1 MNKILKDIGLGVILA
16 LTVFFFATGGDV
28 ERGTDGSLSITT
40 AAIAVPAAY
49 EDIKDYG
56 EKPVR
61 LMVDQG
67 TLMKLSKPISTVFV
81 ADATIADVQVK
92 TPTLIYIYGRLPGTT
107 NLYAVDENENVIVN
121 RKVTIAFETHRL
133 QSAMNQMLPQ
143 ADIKVKSLN
152 NTVVLRGDVRNASDA
167 ADAVAFAQRFVGSG
181 NSVIN
186 QLKITG
192 ANQVNLQVTIAEISR
207 SSLKDLGVNWDVAS
221 TIGNFV
227 FGLATGSPTT
237 AAGSFLTRTGGTN
250 NLGVGFQGNN
260 SSVSALIDALEQEG
274 LIQVMAK
281 PNLTALSGETA
292 SFLSGGEFPVP
303 VAQEDNRISIEFR
316 EFGVSLAFTPTILD
330 DNRISLRVRP
340 EVSQLSNTGA
350 FNDGNLNVPALST
363 RRAETTV
370 EMGSGQSFAIAGLL
384 QQRIAQDNT
393 TVPGLGDITGV
404 SALFSSD
411 NMAKQETELV
421 ILVTPYVVQP
431 TNAKLSK
438 PNDGYVP
445 PKDSDRYLRRETHRQ
460 PLRKPQADIMKP
472 ILSTNKSS
480 GFQLN

>member
-1 MNKILKDIGLGVILA
+1 MSKIFKDIALGCILA
-16 LTVFFFATGGDV
+16 MAVFFFATGGDV
-28 ERGTDGSLSITT
+28 TVDDKNNFQATKS
-40 AAIAVPAAY
+40 AIAVPASY

-67 TLMKLSKPISTVFV
+67 TLMKLSKPISSVFV
-81 ADATIADVQVK
+81 ADSSIADVQVK
-92 TPTLIYIYGRLPGTT
+92 SPTLIYIYGRTPGKT

-121 RKVTIAFETHRL
+121 RKVSIAFETHRL
-133 QSAMNQMLPQ
+133 KSAINQMLPQ
-143 ADIKVKSLN
+143 ADIKVQSLN
-152 NTVVLRGDVRNASDA
+152 DTVVLRGDVRNGSDA
-167 ADAVAFAQRFVGSG
+167 ADAVAFAQRFVGTG
-181 NSVIN
+181 NTVVN
-186 QLKITG
+186 QLKVTG

-221 TIGNFV
+221 TIGNFA
-227 FGLATGSPTT
+227 FGLATG
-237 AAGSFLTRTGGTN
+237 AATGGVGNFITRTGGAN

-316 EFGVSLAFTPTILD
+316 EFGVSLAFTPTIID

-384 QQRIAQDNT
+384 QQRIAQDNS
-393 TVPGLGDITGV
+393 TVPGVGDITGV

-411 NMAKQETELV
+411 NMTKQETELV

-445 PKDSDRYLRRETHRQ
+445 PKDSERYLHRATHR
-460 PLRKPQADIMKP
+460 KPHGEKIAP
-472 ILSTNKSS
+472 ILSKTKQS